1 MEETKTTTKTTTHK
15 IPTAIVITLT
25 NNPKVKKTL
34 IVRMTTTIIENIII
48 TKIVMIMKISQ
59 TINRFILIK
68 MMTLIWIR
76 EGVGQR
82 GQKIKRLSLRKLSKA
97 IK

>member
-1 MEETKTTTKTTTHK
+1 MEEIRTTTKTTTLN

-34 IVRMTTTIIENIII
+34 TVRMTTTIIENIII
-48 TKIVMIMKISQ
+48 TKIIMIMRISQ
-59 TINRFILIK
+59 MINRFILIK

-82 GQKIKRLSLRKLSKA
+82 GQKIKRR
-97 IK
+97 

>member
-1 MEETKTTTKTTTHK
+1 MEGIRTTTKMTIHK
-15 IPTAIVITLT
+15 IPTVKVTTLT
-25 NNPKVKKTL
+25 KSHKVKKTP
-34 IVRMTTTIIENIII
+34 IVRMTTTIIENIITI
-48 TKIVMIMKISQ
+48 IMIMRISQ
-59 TINRFILIK
+59 MINRFILIK
-68 MMTLIWIR
+68 MMILIWIR

>member
-1 MEETKTTTKTTTHK
+1 MEGIRTTTKMTIHK
-15 IPTAIVITLT
+15 IPTVKVTTLT
-25 NNPKVKKTL
+25 KSHKVKKTP

-48 TKIVMIMKISQ
+48 TKIIMIMRISQ
-59 TINRFILIK
+59 MINRFILIK
-68 MMTLIWIR
+68 MMILIWIR